1 MIDAIR
7 AYFAV
12 IDTPPQDVTARLR
25 ALGAALD
32 RLAVAYSETANARFV
47 DGDDPPDRQAYEAM
61 RERVS
66 RAFPKFGYYAVV
78 APTPDPEA
86 EIGMGDAVDDLADIA
101 ADLEPIVWLWDQGRH
116 DEAAW
121 HFQLSY
127 RQHWGTHLH
136 DLRRYVH
143 HCYLASFGYSS

>member
-7 AYFAV
+7 AYFSV
-12 IDTPPQDVTARLR
+12 IDAPPQDDAARLR

-32 RLAVAYSETANARFV
+32 RLAVAYWETAEAPFV
-47 DGDDPPDRQAYEAM
+47 DGDDPLDHHDYKAM

-66 RAFPKFGYYAVV
+66 RAFPEFGYYSVV
-78 APTPDPEA
+78 SPTLEA
-86 EIGMGDAVDDLADIA
+86 KEEVMTGDAVDDLTDIA
-101 ADLEPIVWLWDQGRH
+101 SDLGPILWLLDQARPG
-116 DEAAW
+116 EAAW
-121 HFQLSY
+121 LFQLSY

-143 HCYLASFGYSS
+143 QRYLASLGHSV

>member
-12 IDTPPQDVTARLR
+12 IDAPSADKTERLR

-32 RLAVAYSETANARFV
+32 QLSYAYAAAAETPFV
-47 DGDDPPDRQAYEAM
+47 DGEDPPYRYDHEAM
-61 RERVS
+61 RDRV
-66 RAFPKFGYYAVV
+66 RGAFPTFGYYAVV
-78 APTPDPEA
+78 DPVPDPQA
-86 EIGMGDAVDDLADIA
+86 EVTMGDAIDDLADIA
-101 ADLEPIVWLWDQGRH
+101 LDLEPIVWLWDQDRQG
-116 DEAAW
+116 EAAW
-121 HFQLSY
+121 YFQLTY

-143 HCYLASFGYSS
+143 QCYLHSLGYA